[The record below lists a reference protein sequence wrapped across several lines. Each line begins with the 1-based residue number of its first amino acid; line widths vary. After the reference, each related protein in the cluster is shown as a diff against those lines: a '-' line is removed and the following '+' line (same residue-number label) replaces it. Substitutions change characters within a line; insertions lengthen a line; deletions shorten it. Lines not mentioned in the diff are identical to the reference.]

1 MSVICQKGDRLTEK
15 EENWLKRNGNLGL
28 FSEAL
33 AKESL
38 RSEALPSEG
47 GISGFPIVIGTLQV
61 RLRSR

>member
-15 EENWLKRNGNLGL
+15 DGNWMERKGNLGL

-38 RSEALPSEG
+38 PPEALAKEG
-47 GISGFPIVIGTLQV
+47 GFSGFPMLIGTLQV
-61 RLRSR
+61 RPRSR